1 MQGGHRASVTH
12 IITQVYE
19 AIESTDNVGEV
30 ITKLKQC
37 NIVLQEILDVARQL
51 NNEILDLVDKNEL
64 EEEIGLADEFRVKVC
79 RAITDSTKV
88 IETKQPAAVPDTD
101 GREVSNESATPTTL
115 ALVPIIWYL
124 CNSQKFR
131 STTLKI
137 DPLADNVL
145 AGCMI

>member
-64 EEEIGLADEFRVKVC
+64 EEFGLADEFRVKVC

-88 IETKQPAAVPDTD
+88 IEKLHSSTNQTHQANGYKRPSLLSQ
-101 GREVSNESATPTTL
+101 TTF
-115 ALVPIIWYL
+115 
-124 CNSQKFR
+124 S
-131 STTLKI
+131 
-137 DPLADNVL
+137 DH
-145 AGCMI
+145 

>member
-1 MQGGHRASVTH
+1 MQGGHGASVTH

-51 NNEILDLVDKNEL
+51 NNEILDLVDKNEI

-88 IETKQPAAVPDTD
+88 IEKLHSSTIKTHKANGYKRPSLLSQ
-101 GREVSNESATPTTL
+101 TTF
-115 ALVPIIWYL
+115 
-124 CNSQKFR
+124 S
-131 STTLKI
+131 
-137 DPLADNVL
+137 DH
-145 AGCMI
+145 